1 MESINKK
8 ESNSNEE
15 DKKIENDDNENKII
29 INDNDEK
36 AKNVLKKDNKIN
48 EDNNKVNDKKHEPE
62 EEVYEEGHYPKK
74 EYEYVHDFEWN
85 ETFEKEAQEIINNNP
100 DNIESFEEFMDIQNK
115 NWEKFYKFNKTN
127 FFKDRHYILEE
138 FNELKTDQREK
149 ITLLD
154 MGCGVGNSFYPLLYR
169 LPNLYVNAFD
179 FSKRAVNMA
188 KTHPIYE
195 KEKYRINLYD
205 LDLVKDDIPNK
216 NNDYGILMFVLSA
229 IKPQEHEKVVEKISK
244 VINKGGILYFRD
256 YARYDMAQLRFA
268 QRKKNKVGD
277 NLYMR
282 KDKTLSYFFD
292 KTEIENLFK
301 KYGFSIVNSNLI
313 CRLIENR
320 KENKKMHRLWLQIKF
335 KKE

>member
-1 MESINKK
+1 MESIPPSKN
-8 ESNSNEE
+8 NN
-15 DKKIENDDNENKII
+15 NNNEN
-29 INDNDEK
+29 
-36 AKNVLKKDNKIN
+36 N
-48 EDNNKVNDKKHEPE
+48 EI

-85 ETFEKEAQEIINNNP
+85 ETFEKEAQDIINNNP
-100 DNIESFEEFMDIQNK
+100 DNMESLTSFIDTQCK

-138 FNELKTDQREK
+138 FQELKNDKREK

-154 MGCGVGNSFYPLLYR
+154 MGCGVGNSFYPLIIR
-169 LPNLYVNAFD
+169 VPNLYVNAFD

-188 KTHPIYE
+188 KTHEIYE
-195 KEKYRINLYD
+195 KEKHRINLFD
-205 LDLVKDDIPNK
+205 LDLVKDDIPYK

-229 IKPQEHEKVVEKISK
+229 IKPEEHEKVIKKISE
-244 VINKGGILYFRD
+244 VINKDGILYFRD

-268 QRKKNKVGD
+268 QRKKNKVGE

-292 KTEIENLFK
+292 KNEIEKLFE
-301 KYGFSIVNSNLI
+301 KYDFSVVNSNLI

-335 KKE
+335 KKN

>member
-1 MESINKK
+1 MNSSDKNEIDVK
-8 ESNSNEE
+8 E
-15 DKKIENDDNENKII
+15 ENNI
-29 INDNDEK
+29 
-36 AKNVLKKDNKIN
+36 NKIN
-48 EDNNKVNDKKHEPE
+48 LKDEEKKEEKIIKEINE
-62 EEVYEEGHYPKK
+62 EEEIYEEGHYPKK

-85 ETFEKEAQEIINNNP
+85 EDLEKEALEIIKENS
-100 DNIESFEEFMDIQNK
+100 DNMESFEEFIDTQNK

-138 FNELKTDQREK
+138 FLELKNDKRDK

-154 MGCGVGNSFYPLLYR
+154 MGCGVGNSFYPLITR

-188 KTHPIYE
+188 KTHPMYE
-195 KEKYRINLYD
+195 KEKHRINLYD
-205 LDLVKDDIPNK
+205 LDLVKDEIPNK

-229 IKPQEHEKVVEKISK
+229 IKPEEHEKVIEKISK
-244 VINKGGILYFRD
+244 VINKDGILYFRD
-256 YARYDMAQLRFA
+256 YARYDMAQIRFA
-268 QRKKNKVGD
+268 KRKKNRVGD

-292 KTEIENLFK
+292 KNEIENLFK

-320 KENKKMHRLWLQIKF
+320 KEHKKMHRLWLQIKF
-335 KKE
+335 KKD

>member
-1 MESINKK
+1 MNSSDKNEIDVK
-8 ESNSNEE
+8 E
-15 DKKIENDDNENKII
+15 ENNI
-29 INDNDEK
+29 
-36 AKNVLKKDNKIN
+36 NKIN
-48 EDNNKVNDKKHEPE
+48 LKDEEKQEEKIIKENNE
-62 EEVYEEGHYPKK
+62 EEEIYEEGHYPKK

-85 ETFEKEAQEIINNNP
+85 EDLEKEALEIIKENS
-100 DNIESFEEFMDIQNK
+100 DNMESFEEFIDTQNK

-138 FNELKTDQREK
+138 FLELKNDKRDK

-154 MGCGVGNSFYPLLYR
+154 MGCGVGNSFYPLITR

-188 KTHPIYE
+188 KTHPMYE
-195 KEKYRINLYD
+195 KEKHRINLYD
-205 LDLVKDDIPNK
+205 LDLVKDEIPNK

-229 IKPQEHEKVVEKISK
+229 IKPEEHEKVIEKISK
-244 VINKGGILYFRD
+244 VINKDGILYFRD
-256 YARYDMAQLRFA
+256 YARYDMAQIRFA
-268 QRKKNKVGD
+268 KRKKNRVGD

-292 KTEIENLFK
+292 KNEIENLFK

-320 KENKKMHRLWLQIKF
+320 KEHKKMHRLWLQIKF
-335 KKE
+335 KKD

>member
-1 MESINKK
+1 MDSLDKNEIKEENNNSGNKITI
-8 ESNSNEE
+8 EE
-15 DKKIENDDNENKII
+15 EENKQKEIT
-29 INDNDEK
+29 
-36 AKNVLKKDNKIN
+36 
-48 EDNNKVNDKKHEPE
+48 E
-62 EEVYEEGHYPKK
+62 EEEIYEEGHYPKK

-85 ETFEKEAQEIINNNP
+85 DDLEKEAIEIIKDNNENV
-100 DNIESFEEFMDIQNK
+100 ESLEEFLDTQNK

-138 FNELKTDQREK
+138 FNELKNDKREK

-154 MGCGVGNSFYPLLYR
+154 MGCGVGNSFYPLIVR
-169 LPNLYVNAFD
+169 VPNLYINAFD
-179 FSKRAVNMA
+179 FSKRAINMS
-188 KTHPIYE
+188 KTHPLYE
-195 KEKYRINLYD
+195 KEKHRINVYD

-229 IKPQEHEKVVEKISK
+229 IKPEEHEKVVEKISK

-256 YARYDMAQLRFA
+256 YARYDMAQIRFA
-268 QRKKNKVGD
+268 KRKKNKVGD

-292 KTEIENLFK
+292 KNEIENLFK

-320 KENKKMHRLWLQIKF
+320 KEKKKMHRLWLQIKF

>member
-1 MESINKK
+1 MNSSDKNEINTK
-8 ESNSNEE
+8 EEKEIKEENNE
-15 DKKIENDDNENKII
+15 NENKII
-29 INDNDEK
+29 IN
-36 AKNVLKKDNKIN
+36 
-48 EDNNKVNDKKHEPE
+48 E
-62 EEVYEEGHYPKK
+62 EENKLKENNVEEEIYEEGHYPKK

-85 ETFEKEAQEIINNNP
+85 EDLEKEALEIINENNE
-100 DNIESFEEFMDIQNK
+100 NVESLEEFLDIQNK

-138 FNELKTDQREK
+138 FLELKNDKRDK

-154 MGCGVGNSFYPLLYR
+154 MGCGVGNSFYPLLTR

-188 KTHPIYE
+188 KTHPMYE

-229 IKPQEHEKVVEKISK
+229 IKPEEHEKVIDKISK

-268 QRKKNKVGD
+268 KRKKNRVGD

-292 KTEIENLFK
+292 KNEIENLFI
-301 KYGFSIVNSNLI
+301 KYGFSIVNSNVI

>member
-1 MESINKK
+1 MSSSDKNEINIK
-8 ESNSNEE
+8 E
-15 DKKIENDDNENKII
+15 ENIINENEIK
-29 INDNDEK
+29 EEH
-36 AKNVLKKDNKIN
+36 
-48 EDNNKVNDKKHEPE
+48 EDNNNFKEDE
-62 EEVYEEGHYPKK
+62 ETYEEGHYPKK

-85 ETFEKEAQEIINNNP
+85 EEFEKEALEIIKENN
-100 DNIESFEEFMDIQNK
+100 DNMESFEEFIDTQSK

-138 FNELKTDQREK
+138 FQELKNDKRDK

-154 MGCGVGNSFYPLLYR
+154 MGCGVGNSFYPLIIR

-179 FSKRAVNMA
+179 FSKRAVNMS
-188 KTHPIYE
+188 KTHPMYE
-195 KEKYRINLYD
+195 KEKYRINVYD

-229 IKPQEHEKVVEKISK
+229 IKPEEHEKVIEKISK

-256 YARYDMAQLRFA
+256 YARYDMAQIRFA
-268 QRKKNKVGD
+268 KRKKNRVGD

>member
-1 MESINKK
+1 MNSSDKNEIDVK
-8 ESNSNEE
+8 E
-15 DKKIENDDNENKII
+15 ENNI
-29 INDNDEK
+29 
-36 AKNVLKKDNKIN
+36 NKIN
-48 EDNNKVNDKKHEPE
+48 LKDEEKKEEKIIKEINE
-62 EEVYEEGHYPKK
+62 EEEIYEEGHYPKK

-85 ETFEKEAQEIINNNP
+85 EDLEKEALEIIKENS
-100 DNIESFEEFMDIQNK
+100 DNMESFEEFIDTQNK

-138 FNELKTDQREK
+138 FIELKNDKRDK

-154 MGCGVGNSFYPLLYR
+154 MGCGVGNSFYPLITR

-188 KTHPIYE
+188 KTHPMYE
-195 KEKYRINLYD
+195 KEKHRINLYD
-205 LDLVKDDIPNK
+205 LDLVKDEIPNK

-229 IKPQEHEKVVEKISK
+229 IKPEEHEKVVEKISK
-244 VINKGGILYFRD
+244 VINKDGILYFRD
-256 YARYDMAQLRFA
+256 YARYDMAQIRFA
-268 QRKKNKVGD
+268 KRKKNRVGD

-292 KTEIENLFK
+292 KNEIENLFK

-320 KENKKMHRLWLQIKF
+320 KEHKKMHRLWLQIKF
-335 KKE
+335 KKD

>member
-1 MESINKK
+1 MNSSDKNEINTK
-8 ESNSNEE
+8 EEKEIKEEKEENNE
-15 DKKIENDDNENKII
+15 NENKII
-29 INDNDEK
+29 IN
-36 AKNVLKKDNKIN
+36 
-48 EDNNKVNDKKHEPE
+48 E
-62 EEVYEEGHYPKK
+62 EENKLKENNVEEEIYEEGHYPKK

-85 ETFEKEAQEIINNNP
+85 EDLEKEALEIINENNE
-100 DNIESFEEFMDIQNK
+100 NVESLEEFLDTQNK

-138 FNELKTDQREK
+138 FLELKNDKRDK

-154 MGCGVGNSFYPLLYR
+154 MGCGVGNSFYPLLTR

-188 KTHPIYE
+188 KTHPMYE

-229 IKPQEHEKVVEKISK
+229 IKPEEHEKVIDKISK

-268 QRKKNKVGD
+268 KRKKNRVGD

-292 KTEIENLFK
+292 KNEIENLFI
-301 KYGFSIVNSNLI
+301 KYGFSIVNSNVI

>member
-1 MESINKK
+1 MNSSDKNEIDVK
-8 ESNSNEE
+8 E
-15 DKKIENDDNENKII
+15 ENNI
-29 INDNDEK
+29 
-36 AKNVLKKDNKIN
+36 NKIN
-48 EDNNKVNDKKHEPE
+48 LKDEEKKEEKIIKEINE
-62 EEVYEEGHYPKK
+62 EEEIYEEGHYPKK

-85 ETFEKEAQEIINNNP
+85 EDLEKEALEIIKENS
-100 DNIESFEEFMDIQNK
+100 DNMESFEEFIDTQNK

-138 FNELKTDQREK
+138 FLELKNDKRDK

-154 MGCGVGNSFYPLLYR
+154 MGCGVGNSFYPLITR

-188 KTHPIYE
+188 KTHPMYE
-195 KEKYRINLYD
+195 KEKHRINLYD
-205 LDLVKDDIPNK
+205 LDLVKDEIPNK

-229 IKPQEHEKVVEKISK
+229 IKPEEHEKVIEKISK
-244 VINKGGILYFRD
+244 VINKDGILYFRD
-256 YARYDMAQLRFA
+256 YARYDMAQIRFA
-268 QRKKNKVGD
+268 KRKKNRVGD

-292 KTEIENLFK
+292 KNEIENLFK

-335 KKE
+335 KKD

>member
-1 MESINKK
+1 MDSLDKNEIK
-8 ESNSNEE
+8 E
-15 DKKIENDDNENKII
+15 ENNINENKI
-29 INDNDEK
+29 
-36 AKNVLKKDNKIN
+36 
-48 EDNNKVNDKKHEPE
+48 E
-62 EEVYEEGHYPKK
+62 EEENKEKEKEEEEIYEEGHYPKK

-85 ETFEKEAQEIINNNP
+85 DELEKEAIEIIKENNENV
-100 DNIESFEEFMDIQNK
+100 ESLEEFLDIQNK

-138 FNELKTDQREK
+138 FNELKNDKREK

-154 MGCGVGNSFYPLLYR
+154 MGCGVGNSFYPLIVR
-169 LPNLYVNAFD
+169 VPNLYINAFD
-179 FSKRAVNMA
+179 FSKRAINMS
-188 KTHPIYE
+188 KTHPLYE
-195 KEKYRINLYD
+195 KEKYRINVYD

-229 IKPQEHEKVVEKISK
+229 IKPEEHEKVVEKISK

-256 YARYDMAQLRFA
+256 YARYDMAQIRFA
-268 QRKKNKVGD
+268 KRKKNKVGD

-292 KTEIENLFK
+292 KNEIENLFK

-320 KENKKMHRLWLQIKF
+320 KEKKKMHRLWLQIKF

>member
-1 MESINKK
+1 MNSSDKNEINIKEEEKKENSINDKNK
-8 ESNSNEE
+8 QE
-15 DKKIENDDNENKII
+15 DKKEKENN
-29 INDNDEK
+29 
-36 AKNVLKKDNKIN
+36 
-48 EDNNKVNDKKHEPE
+48 E
-62 EEVYEEGHYPKK
+62 EEEAYEEGHYPKK

-85 ETFEKEAQEIINNNP
+85 EDLEKEAKEIIKENS
-100 DNIESFEEFMDIQNK
+100 DNMESFEEFIDNQNK

-138 FNELKTDQREK
+138 FLELKNDKRDK

-154 MGCGVGNSFYPLLYR
+154 MGCGVGNSFYPLLIR

-179 FSKRAVNMA
+179 FSKRAVNMS
-188 KTHPIYE
+188 KTHPLYE
-195 KEKYRINLYD
+195 KEKYRINVYD

-229 IKPQEHEKVVEKISK
+229 IKPEEHEKVVEKISK

-268 QRKKNKVGD
+268 KRKKNKVGD

-292 KTEIENLFK
+292 KKEIEDLFI

>member
-1 MESINKK
+1 MNSSNK
-8 ESNSNEE
+8 NEI
-15 DKKIENDDNENKII
+15 IEENNIDENKITT
-29 INDNDEK
+29 N
-36 AKNVLKKDNKIN
+36 
-48 EDNNKVNDKKHEPE
+48 E
-62 EEVYEEGHYPKK
+62 EENKQKVVTEEEEIYEEGHYPKK

-85 ETFEKEAQEIINNNP
+85 ENLEKEAIEIIKENDENV
-100 DNIESFEEFMDIQNK
+100 ESLEEFLDTQSK

-138 FNELKTDQREK
+138 FLELKNDKRDK

-154 MGCGVGNSFYPLLYR
+154 MGCGVGNSFYPLLVR
-169 LPNLYVNAFD
+169 LPNLYINAFD
-179 FSKRAVNMA
+179 FSKRAINMS
-188 KTHPIYE
+188 KTHPMYE
-195 KEKYRINLYD
+195 KEKYRINVYD

-229 IKPQEHEKVVEKISK
+229 IKPEEHEKVVEKISK

-256 YARYDMAQLRFA
+256 YARYDMAQIRFA
-268 QRKKNKVGD
+268 KRKKNRVGD

-292 KTEIENLFK
+292 KNEIEKLFI

>member
-1 MESINKK
+1 MNSSNK
-8 ESNSNEE
+8 NEI
-15 DKKIENDDNENKII
+15 IEENNIDENKITT
-29 INDNDEK
+29 N
-36 AKNVLKKDNKIN
+36 
-48 EDNNKVNDKKHEPE
+48 E
-62 EEVYEEGHYPKK
+62 EENKQKVVTEEEEIYEEGHYPKK

-85 ETFEKEAQEIINNNP
+85 ENLEKEAIEIIKENDENV
-100 DNIESFEEFMDIQNK
+100 ESLEEFLDTQSK

-138 FNELKTDQREK
+138 FLELKNDKRDK

-154 MGCGVGNSFYPLLYR
+154 MGCGVGNSFYPLLVR
-169 LPNLYVNAFD
+169 LPNLYINAFD
-179 FSKRAVNMA
+179 FSKRAINMS
-188 KTHPIYE
+188 KTHPMYE
-195 KEKYRINLYD
+195 KEKYRINVYD

-229 IKPQEHEKVVEKISK
+229 IKPEEHERVVEKISK

-256 YARYDMAQLRFA
+256 YARYDMAQIRFA
-268 QRKKNKVGD
+268 KRKKNRVGD

-292 KTEIENLFK
+292 KNEIENLFK

-320 KENKKMHRLWLQIKF
+320 KEKKKMHRLWLQIKF

>member
-1 MESINKK
+1 MNSSDKNEIDVK
-8 ESNSNEE
+8 E
-15 DKKIENDDNENKII
+15 ENNI
-29 INDNDEK
+29 
-36 AKNVLKKDNKIN
+36 NKIN
-48 EDNNKVNDKKHEPE
+48 LKDEEKQEEKIIKENNE
-62 EEVYEEGHYPKK
+62 EEEIYEEGHYPKK

-85 ETFEKEAQEIINNNP
+85 EDLEKEALEIIKENS
-100 DNIESFEEFMDIQNK
+100 DNMESFEEFIDTQSK

-138 FNELKTDQREK
+138 FLELKNDKRDK

-154 MGCGVGNSFYPLLYR
+154 MGCGVGNSFYPLITR

-188 KTHPIYE
+188 KTHPMYE
-195 KEKYRINLYD
+195 KEKHRINLYD
-205 LDLVKDDIPNK
+205 LDLVKDEIPNK

-229 IKPQEHEKVVEKISK
+229 IKPEEHEKVIEKISK
-244 VINKGGILYFRD
+244 VINKDGILYFRD
-256 YARYDMAQLRFA
+256 YARYDMAQIRFA
-268 QRKKNKVGD
+268 KRKKNRVGD

-292 KTEIENLFK
+292 KNEIENLFK

-320 KENKKMHRLWLQIKF
+320 KEHKKMHRLWLQIKF
-335 KKE
+335 KKD

>member
-1 MESINKK
+1 MNSSDKNEINIK
-8 ESNSNEE
+8 E
-15 DKKIENDDNENKII
+15 DKKEKEKENN
-29 INDNDEK
+29 
-36 AKNVLKKDNKIN
+36 
-48 EDNNKVNDKKHEPE
+48 E
-62 EEVYEEGHYPKK
+62 EEEIYEEGHYPKK

-85 ETFEKEAQEIINNNP
+85 EDLEKEAKEIIKENS
-100 DNIESFEEFMDIQNK
+100 DNMESFEEFIDNQSK

-138 FNELKTDQREK
+138 FLELKNDKRDK

-154 MGCGVGNSFYPLLYR
+154 MGCGVGNSFYPLLTR

-179 FSKRAVNMA
+179 FSKRAVNMS
-188 KTHPIYE
+188 KTHPMYE
-195 KEKYRINLYD
+195 KEKHRINVYD

-229 IKPQEHEKVVEKISK
+229 IKPEEHEKVVEKISK

-268 QRKKNKVGD
+268 KRKKNKVGD

-292 KTEIENLFK
+292 KNEIEKLFI
-301 KYGFSIVNSNLI
+301 KYRFSIVNSNLI

>member
-1 MESINKK
+1 MSSSDKNEINIK
-8 ESNSNEE
+8 E
-15 DKKIENDDNENKII
+15 ENIINENEIK
-29 INDNDEK
+29 EER
-36 AKNVLKKDNKIN
+36 
-48 EDNNKVNDKKHEPE
+48 EDNNNFKEDE
-62 EEVYEEGHYPKK
+62 ETYEEGHYPKK

-85 ETFEKEAQEIINNNP
+85 EEFEKEALEIIKENN
-100 DNIESFEEFMDIQNK
+100 DNMESFEEFIDTQSK

-138 FNELKTDQREK
+138 FQELKNDKRDK

-154 MGCGVGNSFYPLLYR
+154 MGCGVGNSFYPLIIR

-179 FSKRAVNMA
+179 FSKRAVNMS
-188 KTHPIYE
+188 KTHPMYE
-195 KEKYRINLYD
+195 KEKYRINVYD

-229 IKPQEHEKVVEKISK
+229 IKPEEHEKVVEKISK

-256 YARYDMAQLRFA
+256 YARYDMAQIRFA
-268 QRKKNKVGD
+268 KRKKNRVGD

-335 KKE
+335 KKD

>member
-1 MESINKK
+1 MNSSNK
-8 ESNSNEE
+8 NEI
-15 DKKIENDDNENKII
+15 IEENNIDENKITT
-29 INDNDEK
+29 N
-36 AKNVLKKDNKIN
+36 
-48 EDNNKVNDKKHEPE
+48 E
-62 EEVYEEGHYPKK
+62 EENKQKVVTEEEEIYEEGHYPKK

-85 ETFEKEAQEIINNNP
+85 ENLEKEAIEIIKEND
-100 DNIESFEEFMDIQNK
+100 DNVESLEEFLDTQSK

-138 FNELKTDQREK
+138 FLELKNDKRDK

-154 MGCGVGNSFYPLLYR
+154 MGCGVGNSFYPLLVR
-169 LPNLYVNAFD
+169 LPNLYINAFD
-179 FSKRAVNMA
+179 FSKRAINMS
-188 KTHPIYE
+188 KTHPMYE
-195 KEKYRINLYD
+195 KEKYRINVYD

-229 IKPQEHEKVVEKISK
+229 IKPEEHEKVVEKISK

-256 YARYDMAQLRFA
+256 YARYDMAQIRFA
-268 QRKKNKVGD
+268 KRKKNRVGD

-292 KTEIENLFK
+292 KNEIENLFK

-320 KENKKMHRLWLQIKF
+320 KEKKKMHRLWLQIKF

>member
-1 MESINKK
+1 M
-8 ESNSNEE
+8 NSSDKNEI
-15 DKKIENDDNENKII
+15 IEENNIDENKITT
-29 INDNDEK
+29 N
-36 AKNVLKKDNKIN
+36 
-48 EDNNKVNDKKHEPE
+48 E
-62 EEVYEEGHYPKK
+62 EENKQKVVTEEEEIYEEGHYPKK

-85 ETFEKEAQEIINNNP
+85 ENLEKEAIEIIKENDENV
-100 DNIESFEEFMDIQNK
+100 ESLEEFLDTQSK

-138 FNELKTDQREK
+138 FLELKNDKRDK

-154 MGCGVGNSFYPLLYR
+154 MGCGVGNSFYPLLVR
-169 LPNLYVNAFD
+169 LPNLYINAFD
-179 FSKRAVNMA
+179 FSKRAINMS
-188 KTHPIYE
+188 KTHPMYE
-195 KEKYRINLYD
+195 KEKYRINVYD

-229 IKPQEHEKVVEKISK
+229 IKPEEHERVVEKISK

-256 YARYDMAQLRFA
+256 YARYDMAQIRFA
-268 QRKKNKVGD
+268 KRKKNRVGD

-292 KTEIENLFK
+292 KNEIENLFK

-320 KENKKMHRLWLQIKF
+320 KEKKKMHRLWLQIKV

>member
-1 MESINKK
+1 MNSSDKNEIKDENEIKEEKDVNNIINNINSINI
-8 ESNSNEE
+8 NEE
-15 DKKIENDDNENKII
+15 DKLKENIG
-29 INDNDEK
+29 
-36 AKNVLKKDNKIN
+36 
-48 EDNNKVNDKKHEPE
+48 E
-62 EEVYEEGHYPKK
+62 EETYEEGHFPKK
-74 EYEYVHDFEWN
+74 EYEYIHDFEWN
-85 ETFEKEAQEIINNNP
+85 EDLEKEALSIIEENNEK
-100 DNIESFEEFMDIQNK
+100 IESLEEFLDTQNK

-127 FFKDRHYILEE
+127 FFKDRHYILDE
-138 FNELKTDQREK
+138 FPELKNDPRDK

-154 MGCGVGNSFYPLLYR
+154 MGCGVGNSFYPLLTR
-169 LPNLYVNAFD
+169 LPKLYVNAFD

-188 KTHPIYE
+188 KTHPMYE

-205 LDLVKDDIPNK
+205 LDLVKDEIPNK
-216 NNDYGILMFVLSA
+216 ENDYGILMFVLSA
-229 IKPQEHEKVVEKISK
+229 IKPEEHEKVIEKISK

-256 YARYDMAQLRFA
+256 YARYDMAQIRFA
-268 QRKKNKVGD
+268 KRKKNKVGE

-292 KTEIENLFK
+292 KNEIENLFK

-335 KKE
+335 KKD

>member
-1 MESINKK
+1 M
-8 ESNSNEE
+8 NSSDKNEI
-15 DKKIENDDNENKII
+15 IEENNIDENKITT
-29 INDNDEK
+29 N
-36 AKNVLKKDNKIN
+36 
-48 EDNNKVNDKKHEPE
+48 E
-62 EEVYEEGHYPKK
+62 EENKQKVVTEEEEIYEEGHYPKK

-85 ETFEKEAQEIINNNP
+85 ENLEKEAIEIIKENDENV
-100 DNIESFEEFMDIQNK
+100 ESLEEFLDTQSK

-138 FNELKTDQREK
+138 FLELKNDKRDK

-154 MGCGVGNSFYPLLYR
+154 MGCGVGNSFYPLLVR
-169 LPNLYVNAFD
+169 LPNLYINAFD
-179 FSKRAVNMA
+179 FSKRAINMS
-188 KTHPIYE
+188 KTHPMYE
-195 KEKYRINLYD
+195 KEKYRINVYD

-229 IKPQEHEKVVEKISK
+229 IKPEEHEKVVEKISK
-244 VINKGGILYFRD
+244 AINKGGILYFRD
-256 YARYDMAQLRFA
+256 YARYDMAQIRFA
-268 QRKKNKVGD
+268 KRKKNRVGD

-292 KTEIENLFK
+292 KNEIESLFK

>member
-1 MESINKK
+1 MDSLDKNEIK
-8 ESNSNEE
+8 E
-15 DKKIENDDNENKII
+15 ENNINENKI
-29 INDNDEK
+29 
-36 AKNVLKKDNKIN
+36 
-48 EDNNKVNDKKHEPE
+48 E
-62 EEVYEEGHYPKK
+62 EEENKEKEKEEEEIYEEGHYPKK

-85 ETFEKEAQEIINNNP
+85 DELEKEAIEIIKENNENV
-100 DNIESFEEFMDIQNK
+100 ESLEEFLDIQNK

-138 FNELKTDQREK
+138 FNELKNDKREK

-154 MGCGVGNSFYPLLYR
+154 MGCGVGNSFYPLIVR
-169 LPNLYVNAFD
+169 VPNLYINAFD
-179 FSKRAVNMA
+179 FSKRAINMS
-188 KTHPIYE
+188 KTHPLYE
-195 KEKYRINLYD
+195 KEKHRINVYD

-229 IKPQEHEKVVEKISK
+229 IKPEEHEKVVEKISK

-256 YARYDMAQLRFA
+256 YARYDMAQIRFA
-268 QRKKNKVGD
+268 KRKKNKVGD

-292 KTEIENLFK
+292 KNEIESLFK

-320 KENKKMHRLWLQIKF
+320 KEKKKMHRLWLQIKF

>member
-1 MESINKK
+1 MNSSDKNEINIKEEEKKENSINDKNKQEENK
-8 ESNSNEE
+8 EKENNEE
-15 DKKIENDDNENKII
+15 EI
-29 INDNDEK
+29 
-36 AKNVLKKDNKIN
+36 
-48 EDNNKVNDKKHEPE
+48 
-62 EEVYEEGHYPKK
+62 YEEGHYPKK

-85 ETFEKEAQEIINNNP
+85 EDLEKEAKEIIKENS
-100 DNIESFEEFMDIQNK
+100 DNMESFEEFIDNQSK

-138 FNELKTDQREK
+138 FLELKNDKRDK

-154 MGCGVGNSFYPLLYR
+154 MGCGVGNSFYPLLTR

-179 FSKRAVNMA
+179 FSKRAVNMS
-188 KTHPIYE
+188 KTHPMYE
-195 KEKYRINLYD
+195 KEKHRINVYD

-229 IKPQEHEKVVEKISK
+229 IKPEEHEKVVEKISK

-268 QRKKNKVGD
+268 KRKKNKVGD

-292 KTEIENLFK
+292 KSEIEKLFI
-301 KYGFSIVNSNLI
+301 KYGFSIINSNLI

-335 KKE
+335 KKD